1 MHQEIKADP
10 TRGPIW
16 VLVVED
22 ETLIRLLAADILRDA
37 GFEVVAAAHGGEA
50 VAILKTT
57 DQIDFVFTDIMMP
70 GILNGIG
77 LGGWIRSHRP
87 GLPVAYSSGVLH
99 SRLVELGLKDED
111 VFFSKPVSFERLIP
125 HINATVAESRGMQ
138 TAAACD

>member
-70 GILNGIG
+70 GILNGFG
-77 LGGWIRSHRP
+77 LGAWIRSHRP
-87 GLPVAYSSGVLH
+87 GLPVAYCSGVLQ

-111 VFFSKPVSFERLIP
+111 VYFPKPVPFDRLIP
-125 HINATVAESRGMQ
+125 HINATVAEARRMPAVVAS
-138 TAAACD
+138 D